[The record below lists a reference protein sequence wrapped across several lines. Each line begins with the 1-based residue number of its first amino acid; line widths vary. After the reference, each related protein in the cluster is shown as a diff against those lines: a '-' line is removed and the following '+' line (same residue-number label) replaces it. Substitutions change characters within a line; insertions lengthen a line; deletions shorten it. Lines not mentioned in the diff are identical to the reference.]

1 VNVVWDLGAVL
12 LRWRPAAMLARLL
25 PQDIQA
31 ESDAARW
38 AVEIF
43 QHSDWHAFDR
53 GTVSVPDLVDRIARR
68 TGLQAAQAQAVVDAV
83 PAELEPMPDSVAV
96 LDALHR
102 AGHRQHYLSNMPA
115 PYAQHIESAHGFFGR
130 FVSGL
135 FSSRVH
141 LIKPEPALFALA
153 QREFGL
159 AGAPVLFIDDLAAN
173 VAAAEGFGWKG
184 LHFTSPAA
192 LAAQIDGLGLA

>member
-12 LRWRPAAMLARLL
+12 LRWRPAALLLRLL
-25 PQDIQA
+25 PQQIKT

-68 TGLQAAQAQAVVDAV
+68 TGLQMAQAQAVVNAV
-83 PAELEPMPDSVAV
+83 PAELEPMQGSVAV
-96 LDALHR
+96 LDALFR

-115 PYAQHIESAHGFFGR
+115 PYAQHIESAHRFFGR
-130 FVSGL
+130 FASGL
-135 FSSRVH
+135 FSSRVQ

-153 QREFGL
+153 QREFAL
-159 AGAPVLFIDDLAAN
+159 AGEPTLFIDDLAAN
-173 VAAAEGFGWKG
+173 VNAAKAFGWTC
-184 LHFTSPAA
+184 LHFTSSAA
-192 LAAQIDGLGLA
+192 LARDVEGLGLT